1 MTLLDAPPL
10 LQARDLARR
19 FSLARAWPWGPR
31 SEVRAV
37 DGVSF
42 DLRAGETLGLVGE
55 SGCGKSTTGRLVLDL
70 LALNG
75 GEVRINGKVIARLS
89 SVEQKAFRR
98 DAQIIFQDPASA
110 LNPRLPI
117 GAQIRE
123 PLDIHAVGASA
134 EREAKA
140 LRMLKAVGLQ
150 ADMASRYPHELSG
163 GQQQRVVIA
172 RALILEPKLV
182 VCDEPVSAL
191 DVSVQAQVVNLLK
204 DLQRQFGVA
213 YLFISHALSVVRH
226 ISDRIA
232 VMYLGEIVETAPR
245 DALFDTPRHPY
256 TRALISAI
264 PVPDPRLRRERLL
277 LAGDPPSAVNPPA
290 GCRFHTRCPFV
301 VEDCKASTPVLMPVL
316 DANGVG
322 DPAHQVAC
330 HRVARGEI

>member
-1 MTLLDAPPL
+1 MNVAEASLPL
-10 LQARDLARR
+10 LEVRDLSRR
-19 FSLARAWPWGPR
+19 FRLARPWPWAPVA
-31 SEVRAV
+31 EVRAV

-42 DLRAGETLGLVGE
+42 ALRAGETLGLVGE

-70 LALNG
+70 LTPDS
-75 GEVRINGKVIARLS
+75 GEVRIDGQSIRHLS
-89 SVEQKAFRR
+89 SQDGRGLRR
-98 DAQIIFQDPASA
+98 KAQIIFQDAASA

-123 PLDIHAVGASA
+123 PLDIHGIGEA
-134 EREAKA
+134 ESRDIAA
-140 LRMLKAVGLQ
+140 LQMLRAVGLQ
-150 ADMASRYPHELSG
+150 EDMAGRYPHELSG

-172 RALILEPKLV
+172 RALILRPRLV

-226 ISDRIA
+226 ISDRVA
-232 VMYLGEIVETAPR
+232 VMYLGQIVETAPR
-245 DALFDTPRHPY
+245 DDLFDRPRHPY

-301 VEDCKASTPVLMPVL
+301 VEDCKTAVPPLRTV
-316 DANGVG
+316 NGE
-322 DPAHQVAC
+322 PAHQVAC

>member
-1 MTLLDAPPL
+1 MSVADASPPL
-10 LQARDLARR
+10 LEVRGLSRHFR
-19 FSLARAWPWGPR
+19 LPRPWPWAPVA
-31 SEVRAV
+31 EVRAV

-42 DLRAGETLGLVGE
+42 ALRAGETLGLVGE
-55 SGCGKSTTGRLVLDL
+55 SGCGKSTAGRLVLDL
-70 LALNG
+70 LTPDG
-75 GEVRINGKVIARLS
+75 GEVRIDGRSIRHLS
-89 SVEQKAFRR
+89 AKEGRGLRR
-98 DAQIIFQDPASA
+98 KAQIIFQDAASA

-123 PLDIHAVGASA
+123 PLDIHGIGDTESRDTA
-134 EREAKA
+134 A
-140 LRMLKAVGLQ
+140 LQMLGAVGLQ
-150 ADMASRYPHELSG
+150 GDMAGRYPHELSG

-172 RALILEPKLV
+172 RALILQPKLV

-226 ISDRIA
+226 ISDRVA
-232 VMYLGEIVETAPR
+232 VMYLGQIVETAPR
-245 DALFDTPRHPY
+245 DDLFDRPRHPY

-277 LAGDPPSAVNPPA
+277 LVGDPPSAVNPPA

-301 VEDCKASTPVLMPVL
+301 VEDCKTALPTLLAV
-316 DANGVG
+316 NGE
-322 DPAHQVAC
+322 PTHQVAC

>member
-1 MTLLDAPPL
+1 MSVAEASPPL
-10 LQARDLARR
+10 LEVRNLARSFR
-19 FSLARAWPWGPR
+19 LARPWPWAPAA
-31 SEVRAV
+31 EVRAV

-55 SGCGKSTTGRLVLDL
+55 SGCGKSTTGRLILDL
-70 LALNG
+70 LAPDG
-75 GEVRINGKVIARLS
+75 GEVLIDGDSVRHLSARDGRGL
-89 SVEQKAFRR
+89 RR
-98 DAQIIFQDPASA
+98 KAQIIFQDAASA
-110 LNPRLPI
+110 LNPRLPV

-123 PLDIHAVGASA
+123 PLDIHGIGAP
-134 EREAKA
+134 ETREAAA
-140 LRMLKAVGLQ
+140 LRMLQAVGLQ
-150 ADMASRYPHELSG
+150 ADMAGRYPHELSG

-226 ISDRIA
+226 ISDRVA
-232 VMYLGEIVETAPR
+232 VMYLGQIVETAPR
-245 DALFDTPRHPY
+245 DALFDGPRHPY

-277 LAGDPPSAVNPPA
+277 LAGDPPSAVNPPS

-301 VEDCKASTPVLMPVL
+301 VDDCKTVMPAL
-316 DANGVG
+316 LPLGG

>member
-1 MTLLDAPPL
+1 MSAAETTAPLLDV
-10 LQARDLARR
+10 RDLSRSFR
-19 FSLARAWPWGPR
+19 LARPWPWAPAA
-31 SEVRAV
+31 EVRAV

-42 DLRAGETLGLVGE
+42 DLHAGETLGLVGE

-70 LALNG
+70 LAPDG
-75 GEVRINGKVIARLS
+75 GEVRIDGEPLRQLSAQDARGL
-89 SVEQKAFRR
+89 RR
-98 DAQIIFQDPASA
+98 KAQIIFQDAASA
-110 LNPRLPI
+110 LNPRLSV

-123 PLDIHAVGASA
+123 PLDIHDIGAPQSRDA
-134 EREAKA
+134 AA
-140 LRMLKAVGLQ
+140 LRMLQAVGLQ
-150 ADMASRYPHELSG
+150 GDMAARYPHELSG

-204 DLQRQFGVA
+204 DLQREFGVA

-226 ISDRIA
+226 ISDRVA
-232 VMYLGEIVETAPR
+232 VMYLGRIVETAPR
-245 DALFDTPRHPY
+245 DVLFDAPRHPY

-264 PVPDPRLRRERLL
+264 PVPDPRLRRERIL

-301 VEDCKASTPVLMPVL
+301 VEDCKSAVPALLAVNG
-316 DANGVG
+316 DA
-322 DPAHQVAC
+322 AHQAAC
-330 HRVARGEI
+330 HRVERGEI

>member
-1 MTLLDAPPL
+1 MSAAEITVPLLDV
-10 LQARDLARR
+10 RDLSRSFR
-19 FSLARAWPWGPR
+19 LARPWPWAPAA
-31 SEVRAV
+31 EVRAV

-70 LALNG
+70 LAPDSG
-75 GEVRINGKVIARLS
+75 DVRIDGLSLRQLSAQDARGL
-89 SVEQKAFRR
+89 RR
-98 DAQIIFQDPASA
+98 KAQIIFQDAASA
-110 LNPRLPI
+110 LNPRLSV

-123 PLDIHAVGASA
+123 PLDIHDIGESESRNAA
-134 EREAKA
+134 A
-140 LRMLKAVGLQ
+140 LRMLQAVGLQ
-150 ADMASRYPHELSG
+150 GDMAGRYPHELSG

-204 DLQRQFGVA
+204 DLQREFGVA

-226 ISDRIA
+226 ISDRVA
-232 VMYLGEIVETAPR
+232 VMYLGRIVETAPR
-245 DALFDTPRHPY
+245 DALFDAPRHPY

-264 PVPDPRLRRERLL
+264 PVPDPRLRRERIL

-301 VEDCKASTPVLMPVL
+301 VEDCKSAVPALLAVNG
-316 DANGVG
+316 DA
-322 DPAHQVAC
+322 AHQVAC
-330 HRVARGEI
+330 HRVERGEI

>member
-1 MTLLDAPPL
+1 MTAPL
-10 LQARDLARR
+10 LAVEGLSRSFR
-19 FSLARAWPWGPR
+19 LARAWPWGAAPR
-31 SEVRAV
+31 VRAV

-42 DLRAGETLGLVGE
+42 ELNAGETLGLVGE
-55 SGCGKSTTGRLVLDL
+55 SGCGKSTTGRLILDL
-70 LALNG
+70 LAPDG
-75 GEVRINGKVIARLS
+75 GEVRIAGKPIIGLTPEGQRAL
-89 SVEQKAFRR
+89 RR

-110 LNPRLPI
+110 LNPRISI

-123 PLDIHAVGASA
+123 PLDIHEIGREE
-134 EREAKA
+134 ERAAKTA
-140 LRMLKAVGLQ
+140 RWLQAVGLP

-182 VCDEPVSAL
+182 ICDEAVSAL

-204 DLQRQFGVA
+204 DLQGRFGVA
-213 YLFISHALSVVRH
+213 YLFISHALSIVRH

-232 VMYLGEIVETAPR
+232 VMYLGQIVETAPR
-245 DALFDTPRHPY
+245 DALFDSPRHPY

-277 LAGDPPSAVNPPA
+277 LAGDPPSAVNPPS

-301 VEDCKASTPVLMPVL
+301 VQDCKTMVPVLLP
-316 DANGVG
+316 AGG
-322 DPAHQVAC
+322 DDRHRVAC